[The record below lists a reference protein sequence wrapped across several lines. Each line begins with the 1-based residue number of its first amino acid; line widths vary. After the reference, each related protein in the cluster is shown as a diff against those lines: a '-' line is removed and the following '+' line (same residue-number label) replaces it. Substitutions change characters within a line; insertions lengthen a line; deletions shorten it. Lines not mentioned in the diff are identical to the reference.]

1 MGGGG
6 KEMGGRERRR
16 EGNGRKREEEGRRW
30 EEEGGGNQRRN
41 GKRKRGENEKEGNGG
56 RGKTT
61 QLGPVGTG
69 FDLELLYGVNS
80 TFSVASGVL
89 ATDQVTTLSLNLK
102 IIVFIGCWR
111 MGGPSLSIPRCTCN
125 TSTLFAGR

>member
-1 MGGGG
+1 
-6 KEMGGRERRR
+6 MGGRERRR
-16 EGNGRKREEEGRRW
+16 EGNGRKRGEEIKDETERGKG
-30 EEEGGGNQRRN
+30 EKT
-41 GKRKRGENEKEGNGG
+41 KRKEMREGE
-56 RGKTT
+56 KTP
-61 QLGPVGTG
+61 LGPVGTG

-80 TFSVASGVL
+80 AFSVASGVL
-89 ATDQVTTLSLNLK
+89 AADQMTTLSLNLK